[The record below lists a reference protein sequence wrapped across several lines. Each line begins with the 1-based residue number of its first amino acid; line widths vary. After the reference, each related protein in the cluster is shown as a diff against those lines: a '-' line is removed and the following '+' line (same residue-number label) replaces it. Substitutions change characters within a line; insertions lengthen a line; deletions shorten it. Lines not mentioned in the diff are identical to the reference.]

1 MGLRINTNVASLA
14 AQRAL
19 SQSQRSTERAMK
31 QLATGN
37 RFADL
42 SEGSADFAIAEHLK
56 GQTKG
61 MAAAKNNAE
70 NAVSFVQVAEGG
82 LNEQNNLLIRM
93 RELSIQSASDTF
105 SDTEREMIEME
116 FQQLLTEFDRIAKT
130 TSFGS
135 QKLLS
140 GVEKDYEFQVGAYK
154 GEENIIRYK
163 SNANTTASE
172 LGISGLSV
180 VSKGDARDSLETIDE
195 ALTSIG
201 KARANFGAMQSRFDS
216 VTSYTAVQMENL
228 QAAQARIADTDVAK
242 ATSEMAKGIALQQYQ
257 LAVLATANQVPGQIL
272 KLIA

>member
-19 SQSQRSTERAMK
+19 SQSQKSTERSMK

-93 RELSIQSASDTF
+93 RELAIQSASDTF

-154 GEENIIRYK
+154 GEENIIRYQ

-172 LGISGLSV
+172 LGLDGMTVIE
-180 VSKGDARDSLETIDE
+180 KTDARDSLETIDI
-195 ALTSIG
+195 ALTSLG
-201 KARANFGAMQSRFDS
+201 RARANFGAMQSRFDS

>member
-1 MGLRINTNVASLA
+1 MASLA

-19 SQSQRSTERAMK
+19 SQSQKSTERSMK

-93 RELSIQSASDTF
+93 RELAIQSASDTF

-154 GEENIIRYK
+154 GEENIIRYQ

-172 LGISGLSV
+172 LGLDGMTVIE
-180 VSKGDARDSLETIDE
+180 KTDARDSLETIDI
-195 ALTSIG
+195 ALTSLG
-201 KARANFGAMQSRFDS
+201 RARANFGAMQSRFDS